1 MLQARNIPVDNYKS
15 PVELACVRKLW
26 SILPLSPNNLTVK
39 PVDNDEFKQERWNMK
54 SSKRSI
60 MIKLPKELRSNTVE
74 KHYKCLEMGNR
85 NQQLLLKNW
94 VKQKLGVCTDEI
106 ENTYC
111 QKKDEDQTIEM

>member
-1 MLQARNIPVDNYKS
+1 
-15 PVELACVRKLW
+15 
-26 SILPLSPNNLTVK
+26 
-39 PVDNDEFKQERWNMK
+39 
-54 SSKRSI
+54 

-74 KHYKCLEMGNR
+74 KHYKCFEMGNR

-94 VKQKLGVCTDEI
+94 VKQEVIISKMKLGVCTDEI